1 MRLLMRCLPEKV
13 TAFCLIGFFCW
24 FGKGYGQ
31 NCNADFTFSA
41 ACNVVTF
48 TPGAQSDT
56 LNYNWSFGD
65 GNTSTAQMPVHTY
78 FEDSAGNY
86 SYEVTLIVNGNCIPD
101 TVTQTVNISI
111 GALPDVVPATAVEQL
126 LDHFG
131 AVEFCRIGLRKFLVA
146 GILAVGQNTDF
157 HDPPFGAAD
166 DFSHLAADG

>member
-111 GALPDVVPATAVEQL
+111 GALPDVVLTTPL
-126 LDHFG
+126 
-131 AVEFCRIGLRKFLVA
+131 IS
-146 GILAVGQNTDF
+146 
-157 HDPPFGAAD
+157 PPFAYCFSRAD
-166 DFSHLAADG
+166 DPSYTLTVANGSTGNQSYFIDWGMELPFQR